1 MHAFCHTCVENLLKG
16 SISRIN
22 IGDLPIQ
29 LKVPFEIRTHKKS
42 NFHDSFKKKKSHF
55 NEVLKFE
62 HPCIENDIVDIFDII
77 FDINGCNDTF
87 KKFKDQLFL
96 K

>member
-1 MHAFCHTCVENLLKG
+1 ML
-16 SISRIN
+16 
-22 IGDLPIQ
+22 
-29 LKVPFEIRTHKKS
+29 
-42 NFHDSFKKKKSHF
+42 